1 MLDHIR
7 IEKIISASILPPN
20 FFLDVL
26 VVLPVRQLQSWAILG
41 KNDVK
46 PWEKGKNPTLILNP
60 IWGPP
65 NFFQE
70 FYQDNIPSY
79 HTIQFL
85 EKLMNYPW
93 KRNEKPNFGPDFGLF
108 GPNLEFQLYFWV

>member
-1 MLDHIR
+1 MTKFDDITSTFEWMLDHIR

-46 PWEKGKNPTLILNP
+46 P
-60 IWGPP
+60 
-65 NFFQE
+65 
-70 FYQDNIPSY
+70 
-79 HTIQFL
+79 
-85 EKLMNYPW
+85 
-93 KRNEKPNFGPDFGLF
+93 
-108 GPNLEFQLYFWV
+108 